1 MKTEQE
7 NCTVTVRGIQ
17 RVEGDEDVVELV
29 TGGRFTCHGGRW
41 LIRYEESDD
50 TGYGGCHTS
59 LRYDPQ
65 KGQVVLLRTGEV
77 HSQLIVEEGKRHQ
90 CTYDTGCG
98 TVILGVNGSRIEAE
112 LDDGTVVAGERGM
125 LDAETSAEVFART
138 GRVRALRVTVGPR
151 A

>member
-7 NCTVTVRGIQ
+7 NCTVAVRGIQ

-29 TGGRFTCHGGRW
+29 TGGRFTVHSGRW

-59 LRYDPQ
+59 LRFDPE
-65 KGQVVLLRTGEV
+65 KGQVILLRTGAV

-98 TVILGVNGSRIEAE
+98 TIILGVNGSRIAAD
-112 LDDGTVVAGERGM
+112 LDEQGGT
-125 LDAETSAEVFART
+125 L
-138 GRVRALRVTVGPR
+138 
-151 A
+151 

>member
-59 LRYDPQ
+59 LRYDPE
-65 KGQVVLLRTGEV
+65 KGQVILLRTGAV
-77 HSQLIVEEGKRHQ
+77 HSQLMVEEGKRHQ

-98 TVILGVNGSRIEAE
+98 TIILGVSGSRIAAD
-112 LDDGTVVAGERGM
+112 LDEQGGTLEFHYSLDVNTPLVSVNDVYVA
-125 LDAETSAEVFART
+125 VF
-138 GRVRALRVTVGPR
+138 PR
-151 A
+151 

>member
-41 LIRYEESDD
+41 LIRYEE
-50 TGYGGCHTS
+50 
-59 LRYDPQ
+59 
-65 KGQVVLLRTGEV
+65 KGQVILLRTGAV
-77 HSQLIVEEGKRHQ
+77 HSQLMVEEGKRHQ

-98 TVILGVNGSRIEAE
+98 TIILGVSGSRILSE
-112 LDDGTVVAGERGM
+112 LNEDGGTLEFHYSLDVNTALVSENDVYVA
-125 LDAETSAEVFART
+125 VF
-138 GRVRALRVTVGPR
+138 PR
-151 A
+151 

>member
-59 LRYDPQ
+59 RIRA
-65 KGQVVLLRTGEV
+65 GA
-77 HSQLIVEEGKRHQ
+77 
-90 CTYDTGCG
+90 
-98 TVILGVNGSRIEAE
+98 GSRPGK
-112 LDDGTVVAGERGM
+112 LSYYRGNT
-125 LDAETSAEVFART
+125 AT
-138 GRVRALRVTVGPR
+138 
-151 A
+151 

>member
-59 LRYDPQ
+59 LRYDPE
-65 KGQVVLLRTGEV
+65 KGQVILLRTGAV
-77 HSQLIVEEGKRHQ
+77 HSQLMVEEGKRHQ
-90 CTYDTGCG
+90 CTYDTGLDEQGG
-98 TVILGVNGSRIEAE
+98 TLEFHYSLDVNTALVSEN
-112 LDDGTVVAGERGM
+112 DVYVA
-125 LDAETSAEVFART
+125 VF
-138 GRVRALRVTVGPR
+138 PR
-151 A
+151 

>member
-17 RVEGDEDVVELV
+17 RVEGDDDVVELV
-29 TGGRFTCHGGRW
+29 TGGRFSCHGGRW
-41 LIRYEESDD
+41 LIRYEESDA

-112 LDDGTVVAGERGM
+112 LDEQGGTLEFHYSLDVNTALVSENDVYVA
-125 LDAETSAEVFART
+125 VF
-138 GRVRALRVTVGPR
+138 PR
-151 A
+151 